1 MKETSFRQRVVRSL
15 KQYDPDA
22 FSVCH
27 SIENVFSRG
36 FPDLFYINPQGRV
49 LLIEFKSST
58 GKESPLQ
65 ARFRQSCQK
74 LRGAYHLRVRI
85 ELSKKA
91 PPVLSVLETFWGS
104 DGVVKHFFY
113 DEFIDYL
120 LQLGEPIHV

>member
-1 MKETSFRQRVVRSL
+1 MKETSFRQRVVKSL
-15 KQYDPDA
+15 KQHDPDG

-27 SIENVFSRG
+27 SIESVFSRG

-49 LLIEFKSST
+49 LLIEFKSAT
-58 GKESPLQ
+58 GKESALQ

-91 PPVLSVLETFWGS
+91 PPSLSVLETFCGS
-104 DGVVKHFFY
+104 KSVEKLFLY
-113 DEFIDYL
+113 DDFITYL
-120 LQLGEPIHV
+120 IHLGGPYV